1 MALHSSIEPLSHDFL
16 NGGNDAFR
24 AGDIE
29 LFERRAEWHRCMR
42 CRDPLDGRIQFGE
55 SFVGNA
61 CRDVCGGTAP
71 RAVLVN
77 DSQAGWLCERC
88 KESLIIQR
96 GKGRWGKHS

>member
-42 CRDPLDGRIQFGE
+42 CRDPLDGRIKFGE
-55 SFVGNA
+55 SFVGNE
-61 CRDVCGGTAP
+61 CGDVCGGTAP
-71 RAVLVN
+71 RVVLVN
-77 DSQAGWLCERC
+77 DHQAVRLGNRVKDSFLV
-88 KESLIIQR
+88 QR
-96 GKGRWGKHS
+96 GKSARINNL